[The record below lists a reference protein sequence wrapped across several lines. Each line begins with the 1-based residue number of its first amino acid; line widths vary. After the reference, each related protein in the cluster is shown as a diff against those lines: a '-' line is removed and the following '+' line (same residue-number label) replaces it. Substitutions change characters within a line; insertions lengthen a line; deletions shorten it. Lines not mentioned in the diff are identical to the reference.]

1 MAYVGG
7 LTPLVRRFGSLLIIL
22 AALTHAAQ
30 AGDLRISIPKR
41 SKPTP
46 VQKYNRDGV
55 KALAKHK
62 YEKAKRLFYRA
73 YLLDPNDPFTLNNL
87 GYIAELEGEI
97 ERAQRFYA
105 LAAENGSEASIDA
118 SINKELKGKQVAEVA
133 GKTVETGIQIN
144 RMNISAMALLLKDR
158 AAEADEIL
166 GEALK
171 LEPGNPFTLNNMGY
185 AKEVQGELEA
195 ALGYYRAAA
204 QRRSDETV
212 IVAVEKDWRG
222 KSISEVAQQ
231 NADKVRELMGDADSA
246 EARVR
251 RFNLRGVSALN
262 RNDSRTARTYFEQAY
277 QLNPNDPFTLNNMGF
292 VSELDGDK
300 ESAEFFYAKARE
312 HQRADARVDV
322 ASRREAEGR
331 SIGAVA
337 NENDSAVEQQIEAL
351 LAAKRRQTGP
361 VVLKRRDGT
370 PADPPAGAE
379 EEEPQQQ
386 ELPASDQNE
395 QQQQQVPRD
404 RQGRPLPESLRR
416 PMPRN
421 QP

>member
-1 MAYVGG
+1 
-7 LTPLVRRFGSLLIIL
+7 
-22 AALTHAAQ
+22 
-30 AGDLRISIPKR
+30 
-41 SKPTP
+41 
-46 VQKYNRDGV
+46 
-55 KALAKHK
+55 
-62 YEKAKRLFYRA
+62 
-73 YLLDPNDPFTLNNL
+73 
-87 GYIAELEGEI
+87 
-97 ERAQRFYA
+97 
-105 LAAENGSEASIDA
+105 
-118 SINKELKGKQVAEVA
+118 
-133 GKTVETGIQIN
+133 
-144 RMNISAMALLLKDR
+144 
-158 AAEADEIL
+158 
-166 GEALK
+166 
-171 LEPGNPFTLNNMGY
+171 
-185 AKEVQGELEA
+185 
-195 ALGYYRAAA
+195 
-204 QRRSDETV
+204 
-212 IVAVEKDWRG
+212 
-222 KSISEVAQQ
+222 
-231 NADKVRELMGDADSA
+231 
-246 EARVR
+246 
-251 RFNLRGVSALN
+251 
-262 RNDSRTARTYFEQAY
+262 
-277 QLNPNDPFTLNNMGF
+277 MGF

>member
-1 MAYVGG
+1 M
-7 LTPLVRRFGSLLIIL
+7 VRRLGSLLTLLI
-22 AALTHAAQ
+22 ALTLFAE

-55 KALAKHK
+55 KALKKHK

-87 GYIAELEGEI
+87 GYVAELEGEI

-105 LAAENGSEASIDA
+105 LAAENSSEATIDA
-118 SINKELKGKQVAEVA
+118 TINKDLKGKQVAEVA

-144 RMNISAMALLLKDR
+144 RMNIAAMALLLKDR
-158 AAEADEIL
+158 AAEADQIL
-166 GEALK
+166 AEALK

-195 ALGYYRAAA
+195 ALGYYRSAA

-222 KSISEVAQQ
+222 KTISEVAEQ
-231 NADKVRELMGDADSA
+231 NAEKVKELMEDADSV

-251 RFNLRGVSALN
+251 RLNLRGVSALN

-277 QLNPNDPFTLNNMGF
+277 KLNGNDPFTLNNMGY

-337 NENDSAVEQQIEAL
+337 HENDSAVEQQIDAL

-370 PADPPAGAE
+370 PADPPTASEPDADQRDLPAGDE
-379 EEEPQQQ
+379 NQQ
-386 ELPASDQNE
+386 EEN
-395 QQQQQVPRD
+395 VPRD
-404 RQGRPLPESLRR
+404 KDGRPIPESLRR

-421 QP
+421 QQ